1 MNAMNYRMIARILG
15 MVLLI
20 LAALLVLPLI
30 AGLYY
35 GENVLNFAVTIAA
48 AAALGGI
55 LLLFKPKNRDI
66 YAREGFTAVGLSWI
80 LMSLLGALPFV
91 ISGDIP
97 SYVDALFE
105 TVSGFTTT
113 GSTLLTDVEAMSRG
127 CMFWRMFTHWI
138 GGMGVL
144 VFIMAVLPMSGEHSM
159 HIMRAEI
166 PGPVVGKLVPRARK
180 TAAILYLIY
189 MGMTAVE
196 TVLLLCGGMSF
207 YDALLHAFATAG
219 TGGFSTRGASIAAFD
234 SLYIEVVIS
243 VFMLL
248 FAVNFN
254 LYFLLLMGRV
264 RDVLKNQELRCFG
277 ALVAF
282 SMLTIAWN
290 ISGQYS
296 GFAEALRYSSFTVAS
311 IVSSTGFGTADFT
324 QWPQYSQWL
333 LVIIMFVGACAGSTG
348 GGLKLSRVMM
358 LLRAAYSDLRH
369 MIWPRRVNR
378 VQMEGQRVEQAAI
391 RAVFSYF
398 TLYMLMLLLGTL
410 LISFDGFDTATNF
423 TAALTCL
430 SNIGPGLGLIGPAGN
445 FSIFSDFS
453 KLLMSFLMLAG
464 RLEMYPIL
472 VLFFPSVWKRS

>member
-1 MNAMNYRMIARILG
+1 MIARILG

-30 AGLYY
+30 AGLCY

-55 LLLFKPKNRDI
+55 FMLFKPKNRDI

-80 LMSLLGALPFV
+80 LMSLIGALPFV

-180 TAAILYLIY
+180 TAAILYMIY
-189 MGMTAVE
+189 MGLTAIE
-196 TVLLLCGGMSF
+196 TVFLLCGGMSF

-264 RDVLKNQELRCFG
+264 RDVLKNQELRCF
-277 ALVAF
+277 LVIVAF

-290 ISGQYS
+290 ISGQYG

-311 IVSSTGFGTADFT
+311 LVSSTGFGTADFT

-348 GGLKLSRVMM
+348 GGLKLSRVM
-358 LLRAAYSDLRH
+358 LLLKAAFSDLRH

-398 TLYMLMLLLGTL
+398 TLYMLILLLGTL

-430 SNIGPGLGLIGPAGN
+430 SNMGPGLGLIGPSGN
-445 FSIFSDFS
+445 FSIFSAFS

-464 RLEMYPIL
+464 RLEIYPIL

>member
-1 MNAMNYRMIARILG
+1 MNTRMIGFLLGRIL
-15 MVLLI
+15 MVEAGLLALPLLTALLYGEPLMPWLATMLV
-20 LAALLVLPLI
+20 LAAI
-30 AGLYY
+30 GW
-35 GENVLNFAVTIAA
+35 
-48 AAALGGI
+48 
-55 LLLFKPKNRDI
+55 
-66 YAREGFTAVGLSWI
+66 GLSLRKPERTALYAKDGFAAVALVWL
-80 LMSLLGALPFV
+80 LMSAFGALPFV
-91 ISGDIP
+91 LSGDIP
-97 SYVDALFE
+97 NYIDAFFE

-113 GSTLLTDVEAMSRG
+113 GASILTAVEPLSRG
-127 CMFWRMFTHWI
+127 GLLWRSFTHWV

-180 TAAILYLIY
+180 TAAILYIIY
-189 MGMTAVE
+189 MGLTAIE
-196 TVLLLCGGMSF
+196 TVFLLCGGMSF
-207 YDALLHAFATAG
+207 YDAMLHAFATAG
-219 TGGFSTRGASIAAFD
+219 TGGFSTRGAGIAAFD

-277 ALVAF
+277 VCVAF
-282 SMLTIAWN
+282 SMLTVAWN
-290 ISGQYS
+290 ISGQYG

-311 IVSSTGFGTADFT
+311 LVSSTGFGTADFT

-358 LLRAAYSDLRH
+358 LLKAAFSDMRRV
-369 MIWPRRVNR
+369 IWPRRVSR
-378 VQMEGQRVEQAAI
+378 LQMEGQRVEQTVI
-391 RAVFSYF
+391 RAVFSYS
-398 TLYMLMLLLGTL
+398 TLYMLLLLAGTL

-430 SNIGPGLGLIGPAGN
+430 SNMGPGLGLIGPAGN
-445 FSIFSDFS
+445 FSIFSDLS

-464 RLEMYPIL
+464 RLELYPIL

>member
-1 MNAMNYRMIARILG
+1 MNYRMIARILG

-30 AGLYY
+30 AGLCY

-55 LLLFKPKNRDI
+55 FMLFKPKNRDI

-80 LMSLLGALPFV
+80 LMSLIGALPFV

-180 TAAILYLIY
+180 TAAILYIIY
-189 MGMTAVE
+189 MGLTAIE
-196 TVLLLCGGMSF
+196 TVFLLCMSF
-207 YDALLHAFATAG
+207 YDAMLHAFATAG
-219 TGGFSTRGASIAAFD
+219 TGGFSTRGAGIAAFD

-277 ALVAF
+277 VCVAF
-282 SMLTIAWN
+282 SMLTVAWN
-290 ISGQYS
+290 ISGQYG

-311 IVSSTGFGTADFT
+311 LVSSTGFGTADFT

-358 LLRAAYSDLRH
+358 LLKAAFSDMRRV
-369 MIWPRRVNR
+369 IWPRRVSR
-378 VQMEGQRVEQAAI
+378 LQMEGQRVEQTVI
-391 RAVFSYF
+391 RAVFSYS
-398 TLYMLMLLLGTL
+398 TLYMLLLLAGTL

-430 SNIGPGLGLIGPAGN
+430 SNMGPGLGLIGPAGN
-445 FSIFSDFS
+445 FSIFSDLS

-464 RLEMYPIL
+464 RLELYPIL

>member
-1 MNAMNYRMIARILG
+1 MNYRMIARILG

-30 AGLYY
+30 AGLCY

-55 LLLFKPKNRDI
+55 FMLFKPKNRDI

-97 SYVDALFE
+97 HYVDALFE

-113 GSTLLTDVEAMSRG
+113 GSSLLTDIEGMSRG

-159 HIMRAEI
+159 HIMRAEV

-189 MGMTAVE
+189 MGLTAIE
-196 TVLLLCGGMSF
+196 TLFLLGGGMSF
-207 YDALLHAFATAG
+207 FEALLHAFATAG
-219 TGGFSTRGASIAAFD
+219 TGGFSTRGASIAAFN
-234 SLYIEVVIS
+234 SLYIEIVIS

-254 LYFLLLMGRV
+254 LYFLLLLGRV
-264 RDVLKNQELRCFG
+264 RDVLKNQELRCF
-277 ALVAF
+277 ACIVAF
-282 SMLTIAWN
+282 SMLSIAWN

-311 IVSSTGFGTADFT
+311 LVSSTGFGTADFT

-333 LVIIMFVGACAGSTG
+333 LVIIMFIGACAGSTG
-348 GGLKLSRVMM
+348 GGLKLSRVM
-358 LLRAAYSDLRH
+358 LLIRAAFADLRH

-378 VQMEGQRVEQAAI
+378 VQMEGQRVEAAGI

-398 TLYMLMLLLGTL
+398 ALYMLMLLLGTL

-430 SNIGPGLGLIGPAGN
+430 SNMGPGLGLIGPNGN

-453 KLLMSFLMLAG
+453 KLLMSLLMLIG
-464 RLEMYPIL
+464 RLEIYPVL
-472 VLFFPSVWKRS
+472 VLFFPSVWRKS

>member
-1 MNAMNYRMIARILG
+1 MIARILG

-30 AGLYY
+30 AGLCY

-55 LLLFKPKNRDI
+55 FMLFKPKNRDI

-80 LMSLLGALPFV
+80 LMSLIGALPFV

-180 TAAILYLIY
+180 TAAILYMIY
-189 MGMTAVE
+189 MGLTAIE
-196 TVLLLCGGMSF
+196 TVFLLCGGMSF

-264 RDVLKNQELRCFG
+264 RDVLENQELRCF
-277 ALVAF
+277 LVIVAF

-290 ISGQYS
+290 ISGQYG

-311 IVSSTGFGTADFT
+311 LVSSTGFGTADFT

-348 GGLKLSRVMM
+348 GGLKLSRVM
-358 LLRAAYSDLRH
+358 LLLKAAFSDLRH

-398 TLYMLMLLLGTL
+398 TLYMLILLLGTL

-430 SNIGPGLGLIGPAGN
+430 SNMGPGLGLIGPSGN

-464 RLEMYPIL
+464 RLEIYPIL

>member
-1 MNAMNYRMIARILG
+1 MNYRMIARILG

-30 AGLYY
+30 AGLCY

-55 LLLFKPKNRDI
+55 FMLFKPKNRDI

-80 LMSLLGALPFV
+80 LMSLIGALPFV

-113 GSTLLTDVEAMSRG
+113 GSTLLTDIEAMSRG

-189 MGMTAVE
+189 MSMTAVE
-196 TVLLLCGGMSF
+196 MILLLCGGMSF

-219 TGGFSTRGASIAAFD
+219 TGGFSTRGAGIAAFD

-277 ALVAF
+277 VFVAF
-282 SMLTIAWN
+282 SMLTVAWN
-290 ISGQYS
+290 ISGQYG

-311 IVSSTGFGTADFT
+311 LVSSTGFGTADFT

-348 GGLKLSRVMM
+348 GGLKLSRVM
-358 LLRAAYSDLRH
+358 LLLKAAFSDLRH

-430 SNIGPGLGLIGPAGN
+430 SNMGPGLGLIGPSGN

-464 RLEMYPIL
+464 RLEIYPIL
-472 VLFFPSVWKRS
+472 VLLFPSVWKRS

>member
-1 MNAMNYRMIARILG
+1 MNYRMIARILG

-30 AGLYY
+30 AGLCY

-55 LLLFKPKNRDI
+55 FMLFKPKNRDI

-80 LMSLLGALPFV
+80 LMSLIGALPFV

-189 MGMTAVE
+189 MSMTAVE
-196 TVLLLCGGMSF
+196 MILLLCGGMSF

-219 TGGFSTRGASIAAFD
+219 TGGFSTRGAGIAAFD

-277 ALVAF
+277 VFVAF
-282 SMLTIAWN
+282 SMLTVAWN
-290 ISGQYS
+290 ISGQYG

-311 IVSSTGFGTADFT
+311 LVSSTGFGTADFT

-358 LLRAAYSDLRH
+358 LLKAAFSDMRRV
-369 MIWPRRVNR
+369 IWPHRVSR
-378 VQMEGQRVEQAAI
+378 LQMEGQRVEQTVI
-391 RAVFSYF
+391 RAVFSYS
-398 TLYMLMLLLGTL
+398 TLYMLLLLAGTL
-410 LISFDGFDTATNF
+410 LISFDGFDTTTNF

-430 SNIGPGLGLIGPAGN
+430 SNMGPGLGLIGPAGN

-464 RLEMYPIL
+464 RLELYPIL

>member
-1 MNAMNYRMIARILG
+1 MNYRMIARILG

-30 AGLYY
+30 AGLCY

-55 LLLFKPKNRDI
+55 FMLFRPKNRDI

-97 SYVDALFE
+97 HYVDALFE

-113 GSTLLTDVEAMSRG
+113 GSTLLTDIEGMSRG

-159 HIMRAEI
+159 HIMRAEV

-219 TGGFSTRGASIAAFD
+219 TGGFSTRGAGIAAFD

-277 ALVAF
+277 AFVAF
-282 SMLTIAWN
+282 SMLTVAWN

-311 IVSSTGFGTADFT
+311 LVSSTGFGTADFT

-358 LLRAAYSDLRH
+358 LLKASFSDMRRV
-369 MIWPRRVNR
+369 IWPRRVSR
-378 VQMEGQRVEQAAI
+378 LQMEGQRVEQTVI
-391 RAVFSYF
+391 RAVFSYS

-430 SNIGPGLGLIGPAGN
+430 SNMGPGLGLIGPAGN

-464 RLEMYPIL
+464 RLELYPIL

>member
-1 MNAMNYRMIARILG
+1 MIARILG

-30 AGLYY
+30 AGLCY

-55 LLLFKPKNRDI
+55 FMLFKPKNRDI

-80 LMSLLGALPFV
+80 LMSLIGALPFV

-264 RDVLKNQELRCFG
+264 RDVLKNQELRCF
-277 ALVAF
+277 LVIVAF

-290 ISGQYS
+290 ISGQYG

-311 IVSSTGFGTADFT
+311 LVSSTGFGTADFT

-348 GGLKLSRVMM
+348 GGLKLSRVM
-358 LLRAAYSDLRH
+358 LLLKAAFSDLRH

-398 TLYMLMLLLGTL
+398 TLYMLILLLGTL

-430 SNIGPGLGLIGPAGN
+430 SNMGPGLGLIGPSGN
-445 FSIFSDFS
+445 FSIFSDLS

-464 RLEMYPIL
+464 RLEIYPIL

>member
-1 MNAMNYRMIARILG
+1 MNYRMIARILG

-30 AGLYY
+30 AGLCY

-55 LLLFKPKNRDI
+55 FMLFKPKNRDI

-80 LMSLLGALPFV
+80 LMSLIGALPFV

-189 MGMTAVE
+189 MSMTAVE
-196 TVLLLCGGMSF
+196 MILLLCGGMSF

-219 TGGFSTRGASIAAFD
+219 TGGFSTRGAGMKQCD
-234 SLYIEVVIS
+234 E
-243 VFMLL
+243 
-248 FAVNFN
+248 
-254 LYFLLLMGRV
+254 
-264 RDVLKNQELRCFG
+264 
-277 ALVAF
+277 
-282 SMLTIAWN
+282 T
-290 ISGQYS
+290 
-296 GFAEALRYSSFTVAS
+296 
-311 IVSSTGFGTADFT
+311 
-324 QWPQYSQWL
+324 
-333 LVIIMFVGACAGSTG
+333 
-348 GGLKLSRVMM
+348 
-358 LLRAAYSDLRH
+358 
-369 MIWPRRVNR
+369 
-378 VQMEGQRVEQAAI
+378 
-391 RAVFSYF
+391 
-398 TLYMLMLLLGTL
+398 
-410 LISFDGFDTATNF
+410 
-423 TAALTCL
+423 
-430 SNIGPGLGLIGPAGN
+430 
-445 FSIFSDFS
+445 
-453 KLLMSFLMLAG
+453 
-464 RLEMYPIL
+464 
-472 VLFFPSVWKRS
+472 WKRSTTRACMRSLTVYAA

>member
-1 MNAMNYRMIARILG
+1 

-20 LAALLVLPLI
+20 TAALMLLPLI

-35 GENVLNFAVTIAA
+35 GESVLNFIITIAA
-48 AAALGGI
+48 TAALGGI
-55 LLLFKPKNRDI
+55 FLLFKPKNRDI
-66 YAREGFTAVGLSWI
+66 YAREGFAAVGLSWI

-97 SYVDALFE
+97 HYVDALFE

-113 GSTLLTDVEAMSRG
+113 GSSLLTDIEGMSRG

-159 HIMRAEI
+159 HIMRAEV
-166 PGPVVGKLVPRARK
+166 PGPVVGKLVPRVRK

-189 MGMTAVE
+189 MGLTVIE
-196 TVLLLCGGMSF
+196 TLFLLGGGMSF
-207 YDALLHAFATAG
+207 FEALLHAFATAG
-219 TGGFSTRGASIAAFD
+219 TGGFSTRGASIAAFN
-234 SLYIEVVIS
+234 SLYIEIVIS

-254 LYFLLLMGRV
+254 LYFLLLLGRV
-264 RDVLKNQELRCFG
+264 RDVLKNQELRCF
-277 ALVAF
+277 ACIVAF
-282 SMLTIAWN
+282 SMLSIAWN

-311 IVSSTGFGTADFT
+311 LVSSTGFGTADFT

-333 LVIIMFVGACAGSTG
+333 LVIIMFIGACAGSTG
-348 GGLKLSRVMM
+348 GGLKLSRVM
-358 LLRAAYSDLRH
+358 LLIRAAFADLRH

-378 VQMEGQRVEQAAI
+378 VQMEGQRVEAAGI

-398 TLYMLMLLLGTL
+398 ALYMLMLLLGTL

-430 SNIGPGLGLIGPAGN
+430 SNMGPGLGLIGPNGN

-453 KLLMSFLMLAG
+453 KLLMSLLMLIG
-464 RLEMYPIL
+464 RLEIYPIL
-472 VLFFPSVWKRS
+472 VLFFPSVWRKS

>member
-1 MNAMNYRMIARILG
+1 MNYRMIARILG

-30 AGLYY
+30 AGLCY

-55 LLLFKPKNRDI
+55 FMLFKPKNRDI

-80 LMSLLGALPFV
+80 LMSLIGALPFV

-180 TAAILYLIY
+180 TAAILYMIY
-189 MGMTAVE
+189 MGLTAIE
-196 TVLLLCGGMSF
+196 TVFLLCGGMSF

-264 RDVLKNQELRCFG
+264 RDVLKNQELRCF
-277 ALVAF
+277 LVIVAF

-290 ISGQYS
+290 ISGQYG

-311 IVSSTGFGTADFT
+311 LVSSTGFGTADFT

-348 GGLKLSRVMM
+348 GGLKLSRVM
-358 LLRAAYSDLRH
+358 LLLKAAFSDLRH

-398 TLYMLMLLLGTL
+398 TLYMLILLLGTL

-430 SNIGPGLGLIGPAGN
+430 SNMGPGLGLIGPSGN

-464 RLEMYPIL
+464 RLEIYPIL
-472 VLFFPSVWKRS
+472 VLLFPSVWKRS

>member
-1 MNAMNYRMIARILG
+1 

-20 LAALLVLPLI
+20 TAALMLLPLI

-35 GENVLNFAVTIAA
+35 GESVLNFIITIAA
-48 AAALGGI
+48 TAALGGI
-55 LLLFKPKNRDI
+55 FLLFKPKNRDI
-66 YAREGFTAVGLSWI
+66 YAREGFAAVGLSWI

-97 SYVDALFE
+97 HYVDALFE

-113 GSTLLTDVEAMSRG
+113 GSTLLTDIEGMSRG

-159 HIMRAEI
+159 HIMRAEV
-166 PGPVVGKLVPRARK
+166 PGPVVGKLVPRVRK

-189 MGMTAVE
+189 MGLTVIE
-196 TVLLLCGGMSF
+196 TLFLLGGGMSF
-207 YDALLHAFATAG
+207 FEALLHAFATAG
-219 TGGFSTRGASIAAFD
+219 TGGFSTRGASIAAFN
-234 SLYIEVVIS
+234 SLYIEIVIS

-254 LYFLLLMGRV
+254 LYFLLLLGRV
-264 RDVLKNQELRCFG
+264 RDVLKNQELRCF
-277 ALVAF
+277 ACIVAF
-282 SMLTIAWN
+282 SMLSIAWN

-311 IVSSTGFGTADFT
+311 LVSSTGFGTADFT

-333 LVIIMFVGACAGSTG
+333 LVIIMFIGACAGSTG
-348 GGLKLSRVMM
+348 GGLKLSRVM
-358 LLRAAYSDLRH
+358 LLIRAAFADLRH

-378 VQMEGQRVEQAAI
+378 VQMEGQRVEAAGI

-398 TLYMLMLLLGTL
+398 ALYMLMLLLGTL

-430 SNIGPGLGLIGPAGN
+430 SNMGPGLGLIGPNGN

-453 KLLMSFLMLAG
+453 KLLMSLLMLIG
-464 RLEMYPIL
+464 RLEIYPIL
-472 VLFFPSVWKRS
+472 VLFFPSVWRKS

>member
-1 MNAMNYRMIARILG
+1 MIARILG

-30 AGLYY
+30 AGLCY

-55 LLLFKPKNRDI
+55 FMLFKPKNRDI

-80 LMSLLGALPFV
+80 LMSLIGALPFV

-180 TAAILYLIY
+180 TAAILYMIY
-189 MGMTAVE
+189 MGLTAIE
-196 TVLLLCGGMSF
+196 TVFLLCGGMSF

-264 RDVLKNQELRCFG
+264 RDVLKNQELRCF
-277 ALVAF
+277 LVIVAF

-290 ISGQYS
+290 MSGQYG

-311 IVSSTGFGTADFT
+311 LVSSTGFGTADFT

-348 GGLKLSRVMM
+348 GGLKLSRVM
-358 LLRAAYSDLRH
+358 LLLKAAFSDLRH

-398 TLYMLMLLLGTL
+398 TLYMLILLLGTL

-430 SNIGPGLGLIGPAGN
+430 SNMGPGLGLIGPSGN

-464 RLEMYPIL
+464 RLEIYPIL

>member
-1 MNAMNYRMIARILG
+1 MNTRMIARSLGLIL
-15 MVLLI
+15 LC
-20 LAALLVLPLI
+20 LAALLLLPLI

-35 GENVLNFAVTIAA
+35 GESVLGFIVTIAISA
-48 AAALGGI
+48 AAALV
-55 LLLFKPKNRDI
+55 LTRFKPGSTDI
-66 YAREGFTAVGLSWI
+66 SAREGFVIVGMGWI
-80 LMSLLGALPFV
+80 LLSAIGALPFV

-97 SYVDALFE
+97 NYIDALFE
-105 TVSGFTTT
+105 TASGLTTT
-113 GSTLLTDVEAMSRG
+113 GATIMTDIEAMSRG
-127 CMFWRMFTHWI
+127 GMFWRMFTHWI

-180 TAAILYLIY
+180 TAAILYIIY
-189 MGMTAVE
+189 MGLTAIE
-196 TVLLLCGGMSF
+196 TVFLLCGGMSF
-207 YDALLHAFATAG
+207 YDAMLHAFATAG
-219 TGGFSTRGASIAAFD
+219 TGGFSTRGAGIAAFD

-277 ALVAF
+277 VFVAF
-282 SMLTIAWN
+282 SMLTVAWN
-290 ISGQYS
+290 ISGQYG

-311 IVSSTGFGTADFT
+311 LVSSTGFGTADFT

-358 LLRAAYSDLRH
+358 LLKAAFSDMRRV
-369 MIWPRRVNR
+369 IWPRRVSR
-378 VQMEGQRVEQAAI
+378 LQMEGQRVEQTVI
-391 RAVFSYF
+391 RAVFSYS
-398 TLYMLMLLLGTL
+398 TLYMLLVLAGTL

-430 SNIGPGLGLIGPAGN
+430 SNMGPGLGLIGPAGN
-445 FSIFSDFS
+445 FSIFSDLS

-464 RLEMYPIL
+464 RLELYPIL

>member
-1 MNAMNYRMIARILG
+1 MNYRMIARILG

-30 AGLYY
+30 AGLCY

-55 LLLFKPKNRDI
+55 FMLFKPKNRDI

-97 SYVDALFE
+97 HYVDALFE

-113 GSTLLTDVEAMSRG
+113 GSSLLTDIEGMSRG

-159 HIMRAEI
+159 HIMRAEV
-166 PGPVVGKLVPRARK
+166 PGPVVGKLVPRVRK

-189 MGMTAVE
+189 MGLTAIE
-196 TVLLLCGGMSF
+196 TLFLLGGGMSF
-207 YDALLHAFATAG
+207 FEALLHAFATAG
-219 TGGFSTRGASIAAFD
+219 TGGFSTRGASIAAFN
-234 SLYIEVVIS
+234 SLYIEIVIS

-254 LYFLLLMGRV
+254 LYFLLLLGRV
-264 RDVLKNQELRCFG
+264 RDVLKNQELRCF
-277 ALVAF
+277 ACIVAF
-282 SMLTIAWN
+282 SMLSIAWN

-311 IVSSTGFGTADFT
+311 LVSSTGFGTADFT

-333 LVIIMFVGACAGSTG
+333 LVIIMFIGACAGSTG
-348 GGLKLSRVMM
+348 GGLKLSRVM
-358 LLRAAYSDLRH
+358 LLIRAAFADLRH

-378 VQMEGQRVEQAAI
+378 VQMEGQRVEAAGI

-398 TLYMLMLLLGTL
+398 ALYMLMLLLGTL

-430 SNIGPGLGLIGPAGN
+430 SNMGPGLGLIGPNGN

-453 KLLMSFLMLAG
+453 KLLMSLLMLIG
-464 RLEMYPIL
+464 RLEIYPVL
-472 VLFFPSVWKRS
+472 VLFFPSVWRKS

>member
-1 MNAMNYRMIARILG
+1 

-20 LAALLVLPLI
+20 LAALMLLPLI
-30 AGLYY
+30 AGLCY
-35 GENVLNFAVTIAA
+35 GESVLNFVVTIALTA
-48 AAALGGI
+48 AVGGI
-55 LLLFKPKNRDI
+55 FMCFKPKNRDI
-66 YAREGFTAVGLSWI
+66 YAREGFAAVGLSWI

-113 GSTLLTDVEAMSRG
+113 GSTLLTDVESMSRG

-159 HIMRAEI
+159 HIMRAEV

-180 TAAILYLIY
+180 TAAILYTIY
-189 MGMTAVE
+189 MALTALE
-196 TVLLLCGGMSF
+196 TVFLLCGGMSF

-219 TGGFSTRGASIAAFD
+219 TGGFSTRGASIAAFN

-254 LYFLLLMGRV
+254 LYFLLLLGRV
-264 RDVLKNQELRCFG
+264 RDVLKNQELRCF
-277 ALVAF
+277 AAIVAF

-290 ISGQYS
+290 ISGQYGS
-296 GFAEALRYSSFTVAS
+296 FGEALRYSSFTVAS
-311 IVSSTGFGTADFT
+311 LVSSTGFGTADFT
-324 QWPQYSQWL
+324 LWPQYSQWL
-333 LVIIMFVGACAGSTG
+333 LVLIMFVGACAGSTG
-348 GGLKLSRVMM
+348 GGLKLSRVML
-358 LLRAAYSDLRH
+358 LLRAAFADLRH
-369 MIWPRRVNR
+369 VIWPRRVNR
-378 VQMEGQRVEQAAI
+378 VQLEGQRVDSAGV

-398 TLYMLMLLLGTL
+398 TLYMLILLLGTL

-430 SNIGPGLGLIGPAGN
+430 SNMGPGLGLIGPAGN
-445 FSIFSDFS
+445 FSIFSAAS
-453 KLLMSFLMLAG
+453 KLLMSLLMLIG
-464 RLEMYPIL
+464 RLEIYPIL
-472 VLFFPSVWKRS
+472 VLFFPSVWKKN

>member
-1 MNAMNYRMIARILG
+1 MNYRMIARILG

-35 GENVLNFAVTIAA
+35 GENVLNFAVTIAV
-48 AAALGGI
+48 AAALGGFFM
-55 LLLFKPKNRDI
+55 LFKPKNRDI

-113 GSTLLTDVEAMSRG
+113 GSTLLTDIEAMSRG

-277 ALVAF
+277 VIVAF

-290 ISGQYS
+290 TSGQYGS
-296 GFAEALRYSSFTVAS
+296 FAEALRYSSFTVAS
-311 IVSSTGFGTADFT
+311 LVSSTGFGTADFT

-348 GGLKLSRVMM
+348 GGLKLSRVM
-358 LLRAAYSDLRH
+358 LLLKAAFSDLRH

-430 SNIGPGLGLIGPAGN
+430 SNMGPGLGLIGPSGN

-464 RLEMYPIL
+464 RLEIYPIL

>member
-1 MNAMNYRMIARILG
+1 MIARILG

-20 LAALLVLPLI
+20 TAALMLLPLI

-35 GENVLNFAVTIAA
+35 GESVLNFIITIAA
-48 AAALGGI
+48 TAALGGI
-55 LLLFKPKNRDI
+55 FLLFKPKNRDI
-66 YAREGFTAVGLSWI
+66 YAREGFAAVGLSWI

-97 SYVDALFE
+97 HYVDALFE

-113 GSTLLTDVEAMSRG
+113 GSSLLTDIEGMSRG

-159 HIMRAEI
+159 HIMRAEV
-166 PGPVVGKLVPRARK
+166 PGPVVGKLVPRVRK

-189 MGMTAVE
+189 MGLTAIE
-196 TVLLLCGGMSF
+196 TLFLLGGGMSF
-207 YDALLHAFATAG
+207 FEALLHAFATAG
-219 TGGFSTRGASIAAFD
+219 TGGFSTRGASIAAFN
-234 SLYIEVVIS
+234 SLYIEIVIS

-254 LYFLLLMGRV
+254 LYFLLLLGRV
-264 RDVLKNQELRCFG
+264 RDVLKNQELRCF
-277 ALVAF
+277 ACIVAF
-282 SMLTIAWN
+282 SMLSIAWN

-311 IVSSTGFGTADFT
+311 LVSSTGFGTADFT

-333 LVIIMFVGACAGSTG
+333 LVIIMFIGACAGSTG
-348 GGLKLSRVMM
+348 GGLKLSRVM
-358 LLRAAYSDLRH
+358 LLIRAAFADLRH

-378 VQMEGQRVEQAAI
+378 VQMEGQRVEAAGI

-398 TLYMLMLLLGTL
+398 ALYMLMLLLGTL

-430 SNIGPGLGLIGPAGN
+430 SNMGPGLGLIGPNGN

-453 KLLMSFLMLAG
+453 KLLMSLLMLIG
-464 RLEMYPIL
+464 RLEIYPIL
-472 VLFFPSVWKRS
+472 VLFFPSVWRKS

>member
-1 MNAMNYRMIARILG
+1 MIARILG

-30 AGLYY
+30 AGLCY

-55 LLLFKPKNRDI
+55 FMLFKPKNRDI

-80 LMSLLGALPFV
+80 LMSLIGALPFV

-180 TAAILYLIY
+180 TAAILYMIY
-189 MGMTAVE
+189 MGLTAIE
-196 TVLLLCGGMSF
+196 TVFLLCGGMSF

-219 TGGFSTRGASIAAFD
+219 TGGFSTRGAGIAAFD

-264 RDVLKNQELRCFG
+264 RDVLKNQELRCF
-277 ALVAF
+277 LVIVAF

-290 ISGQYS
+290 ISGQYG

-311 IVSSTGFGTADFT
+311 LVSSTGFGTADFT

-348 GGLKLSRVMM
+348 GGLKLSRVM
-358 LLRAAYSDLRH
+358 LLLKAAFSDLRH

-398 TLYMLMLLLGTL
+398 TLYMLILLLGTL

-430 SNIGPGLGLIGPAGN
+430 SNMGPGLGLIGPSGN
-445 FSIFSDFS
+445 FSIFSDLS

-464 RLEMYPIL
+464 RLEIYPIL

>member
-1 MNAMNYRMIARILG
+1 

-20 LAALLVLPLI
+20 TAALMLLPLI

-35 GENVLNFAVTIAA
+35 GESVLNFIITIAA
-48 AAALGGI
+48 TAALGGI
-55 LLLFKPKNRDI
+55 FLLFKPKNRDI
-66 YAREGFTAVGLSWI
+66 YAREGFAAVGLSWI

-97 SYVDALFE
+97 HYVDALFE

-113 GSTLLTDVEAMSRG
+113 GSSLLTDIEGMSRG

-159 HIMRAEI
+159 HIMRAEV
-166 PGPVVGKLVPRARK
+166 PGPVVGKLVPRVRK

-189 MGMTAVE
+189 MGLTAIE
-196 TVLLLCGGMSF
+196 TLFLLGGGMSF
-207 YDALLHAFATAG
+207 FEALLHAFATAG
-219 TGGFSTRGASIAAFD
+219 TGGFSTRGASIAAFN
-234 SLYIEVVIS
+234 SLYIEIVIS

-254 LYFLLLMGRV
+254 LYFLLLLGRV
-264 RDVLKNQELRCFG
+264 RDVLKNQELRCF
-277 ALVAF
+277 ACIVAF
-282 SMLTIAWN
+282 SMLSIAWN

-296 GFAEALRYSSFTVAS
+296 DFAEALRYSSFTVAS
-311 IVSSTGFGTADFT
+311 LVSSTGFGTADFT

-333 LVIIMFVGACAGSTG
+333 LVIIMFIGACAGSTG
-348 GGLKLSRVMM
+348 GGLKLSRVM
-358 LLRAAYSDLRH
+358 LLIRAAFADLRH

-378 VQMEGQRVEQAAI
+378 VQMEGQRVEAAGI

-398 TLYMLMLLLGTL
+398 ALYMLMLLLGTL

-430 SNIGPGLGLIGPAGN
+430 SNMGPGLGLIGPNGN

-453 KLLMSFLMLAG
+453 KLLMSLLMLIG
-464 RLEMYPIL
+464 RLEIYPIL
-472 VLFFPSVWKRS
+472 VLFFPSVWRKS

>member
-1 MNAMNYRMIARILG
+1 MNYRMIARILG

-20 LAALLVLPLI
+20 TAALMLLPLI

-35 GENVLNFAVTIAA
+35 GESVLNFIITIAA
-48 AAALGGI
+48 TAALGGI
-55 LLLFKPKNRDI
+55 FLLFKPKNRDI
-66 YAREGFTAVGLSWI
+66 YAREGFAAVGLSWI

-97 SYVDALFE
+97 HYVDALFE

-113 GSTLLTDVEAMSRG
+113 GSSLLTDIEGMSRG

-159 HIMRAEI
+159 HIMRAEV
-166 PGPVVGKLVPRARK
+166 PGPVVGKLVPRVRK

-189 MGMTAVE
+189 MGLTAIE
-196 TVLLLCGGMSF
+196 TLFLLGGGMSF
-207 YDALLHAFATAG
+207 FEALLHAFATAG
-219 TGGFSTRGASIAAFD
+219 TGGFSTRGASIAAFN
-234 SLYIEVVIS
+234 SLYIEIVIS

-254 LYFLLLMGRV
+254 LYFLLLLGRV
-264 RDVLKNQELRCFG
+264 RDVLKNQELRCF
-277 ALVAF
+277 ACIVAF
-282 SMLTIAWN
+282 SMLSIAWN

-296 GFAEALRYSSFTVAS
+296 DFAEALRYSSFTVAS
-311 IVSSTGFGTADFT
+311 LVSSTGFGTADFT

-333 LVIIMFVGACAGSTG
+333 LVIIMFIGACAGSTG
-348 GGLKLSRVMM
+348 GGLKLSRVM
-358 LLRAAYSDLRH
+358 LLIRAAFADLRH

-378 VQMEGQRVEQAAI
+378 VQMEGQRVEAAGI

-398 TLYMLMLLLGTL
+398 ALYMLMLLLGTL

-430 SNIGPGLGLIGPAGN
+430 SNMGPGLGLIGPNGN

-453 KLLMSFLMLAG
+453 KLLMSLLMLIG
-464 RLEMYPIL
+464 RLEIYPVL
-472 VLFFPSVWKRS
+472 VLFFPSVWRKS

>member
-1 MNAMNYRMIARILG
+1 M
-15 MVLLI
+15 
-20 LAALLVLPLI
+20 
-30 AGLYY
+30 
-35 GENVLNFAVTIAA
+35 
-48 AAALGGI
+48 
-55 LLLFKPKNRDI
+55 
-66 YAREGFTAVGLSWI
+66 
-80 LMSLLGALPFV
+80 
-91 ISGDIP
+91 
-97 SYVDALFE
+97 DALFE

-113 GSTLLTDVEAMSRG
+113 GSTLLTDIEGMSRG

-159 HIMRAEI
+159 HIMRAEV

-219 TGGFSTRGASIAAFD
+219 TGGFSTRGAGIAAFD

-277 ALVAF
+277 VFVAF
-282 SMLTIAWN
+282 SMLTVAWN
-290 ISGQYS
+290 ISGQYG

-311 IVSSTGFGTADFT
+311 LVSSTGFGTADFT

-358 LLRAAYSDLRH
+358 LLKAAFSDMRRV
-369 MIWPRRVNR
+369 IWPRRVSR
-378 VQMEGQRVEQAAI
+378 LQMEGQRVEQTVI
-391 RAVFSYF
+391 RAVFSYS

-430 SNIGPGLGLIGPAGN
+430 SNMGPGLGLIGPAGN

-464 RLEMYPIL
+464 RLELYPIL

>member
-1 MNAMNYRMIARILG
+1 

-30 AGLYY
+30 AGLCY

-55 LLLFKPKNRDI
+55 FMLFKPKNRDI

-80 LMSLLGALPFV
+80 LMSLIGALPFV

-180 TAAILYLIY
+180 TAAILYMIY
-189 MGMTAVE
+189 MGLTAIE
-196 TVLLLCGGMSF
+196 TVFLLCGGMSF

-264 RDVLKNQELRCFG
+264 RDVLKNQELRCF
-277 ALVAF
+277 LVIVAF

-290 ISGQYS
+290 ISGQYG

-311 IVSSTGFGTADFT
+311 LVSSTGFGTADFT

-348 GGLKLSRVMM
+348 GGLKLSRVM
-358 LLRAAYSDLRH
+358 LLLKAAFSDLRH

-398 TLYMLMLLLGTL
+398 TLYMLILLLGTL

-430 SNIGPGLGLIGPAGN
+430 SNMGPGLGLIGPSGN

-464 RLEMYPIL
+464 RLEIYPIL

>member
-1 MNAMNYRMIARILG
+1 M
-15 MVLLI
+15 
-20 LAALLVLPLI
+20 
-30 AGLYY
+30 
-35 GENVLNFAVTIAA
+35 
-48 AAALGGI
+48 
-55 LLLFKPKNRDI
+55 
-66 YAREGFTAVGLSWI
+66 
-80 LMSLLGALPFV
+80 
-91 ISGDIP
+91 
-97 SYVDALFE
+97 
-105 TVSGFTTT
+105 
-113 GSTLLTDVEAMSRG
+113 
-127 CMFWRMFTHWI
+127 
-138 GGMGVL
+138 
-144 VFIMAVLPMSGEHSM
+144 FIMAVLPMSGEHSM

-180 TAAILYLIY
+180 TAAILYIIY
-189 MGMTAVE
+189 MGLTAIE
-196 TVLLLCGGMSF
+196 TVFLLCGGMSF

-219 TGGFSTRGASIAAFD
+219 TGGFSTRGAGIAAFD

-277 ALVAF
+277 VFVAF
-282 SMLTIAWN
+282 SMLTVAWN
-290 ISGQYS
+290 ISGQYG

-311 IVSSTGFGTADFT
+311 LVSSTGFGTADFT

-358 LLRAAYSDLRH
+358 LLKAAFSDMRRV
-369 MIWPRRVNR
+369 IWPRRVSR
-378 VQMEGQRVEQAAI
+378 LQMEGQRVEQTVI
-391 RAVFSYF
+391 RAVFSYS
-398 TLYMLMLLLGTL
+398 TLYMLLVLAGTL

-430 SNIGPGLGLIGPAGN
+430 SNMGPGLGLIGPAGN
-445 FSIFSDFS
+445 FSIFSDLS

-464 RLEMYPIL
+464 RLELYPIL

>member
-1 MNAMNYRMIARILG
+1 MNYRMIARILG

-35 GENVLNFAVTIAA
+35 GENVLNFAVTIAV
-48 AAALGGI
+48 AAALGGFFM
-55 LLLFKPKNRDI
+55 LFKPKNRDI

-113 GSTLLTDVEAMSRG
+113 GSTLLTDIEAMSRG

-277 ALVAF
+277 VIVAF

-290 ISGQYS
+290 TSGQYGS
-296 GFAEALRYSSFTVAS
+296 FAEALRYSSFTVAS
-311 IVSSTGFGTADFT
+311 LVSSTGFGTADFT

-348 GGLKLSRVMM
+348 GGLKLSRVM
-358 LLRAAYSDLRH
+358 LLLKAAFSDLRH

-430 SNIGPGLGLIGPAGN
+430 SNMGPGLGLIGPSGN

-464 RLEMYPIL
+464 RLEIYPIL
-472 VLFFPSVWKRS
+472 VLLFPSVWKRS

>member
-1 MNAMNYRMIARILG
+1 MNYRMIARILG

-30 AGLYY
+30 AGLCY

-55 LLLFKPKNRDI
+55 FMLFKPKNRDI

-80 LMSLLGALPFV
+80 LMSLIGALPFV

-180 TAAILYLIY
+180 TAAILYIIY
-189 MGMTAVE
+189 MGLTAIE
-196 TVLLLCGGMSF
+196 TVFLLCGGMSF
-207 YDALLHAFATAG
+207 YDAMLHAFATAG
-219 TGGFSTRGASIAAFD
+219 TGGFSTRGAGIAAFD

-277 ALVAF
+277 VFVAF
-282 SMLTIAWN
+282 SMLTVAWN
-290 ISGQYS
+290 ISGQYG

-311 IVSSTGFGTADFT
+311 LVSSTGFGTADFT

-348 GGLKLSRVMM
+348 GGIKVSR
-358 LLRAAYSDLRH
+358 
-369 MIWPRRVNR
+369 
-378 VQMEGQRVEQAAI
+378 
-391 RAVFSYF
+391 F
-398 TLYMLMLLLGTL
+398 LLLGKTL
-410 LISFDGFDTATNF
+410 GKELKQALHPQVVAPVRMDGKLVNHETIRTTNVFLAAYIFIFAASFMLVSLDGFDMVTNF
-423 TAALTCL
+423 TSIAATLN
-430 SNIGPGLGLIGPAGN
+430 NIGPGLNQVGPMMNFGAYSNFAKLVLI
-445 FSIFSDFS
+445 FD
-453 KLLMSFLMLAG
+453 MLAG
-464 RLEMYPIL
+464 RLEIFPML
-472 VLFFPSVWKRS
+472 VLFLPDAWRRF